1 MHRMVFLIAAIA
13 ALQGAAGGALAAVA
27 AHVEQSPLLATASQ
41 FLMVHAG
48 AGLALAAL
56 AAAMRP
62 PSRFLFG
69 LTFALQGG
77 VALFS
82 LDLALRALL
91 GSKLF
96 PYAAPVGG
104 ATTIAAW
111 AGLALWALA
120 RFARRAG

>member
-56 AAAMRP
+56 SAALRQ

-69 LTFALQGG
+69 LTFVLQGG

-82 LDLALRALL
+82 LDLALRALH

-104 ATTIAAW
+104 TMTIAAW
-111 AGLALWALA
+111 AGLAFWASA

>member
-1 MHRMVFLIAAIA
+1 MHRVVFLIAAIA

-56 AAAMRP
+56 AAALRQ
-62 PSRFLFG
+62 PSRILFG

-82 LDLALRALL
+82 MDLALRALQ

-96 PYAAPVGG
+96 AYAAPTGG

-111 AGLALWALA
+111 AGLALWAAA
-120 RFARRAG
+120 RFARREG